1 MVRSMASW
9 SKVKQQLESFLCP
22 ELIGTVEYRASSYRY
37 VSDKAGQCYM
47 AVNKKEIFSMNDMK
61 FGIRWYQNE
70 QEIIKDPEFR
80 IFISEEEVQT
90 YMEKPEFKNVPVDR
104 IPNII
109 RKRRVSEV
117 AKKIMESQANLA
129 KSDFFS
135 VANTF
140 LTSSVDSS
148 LNSDDIMLNI
158 LAIVDRRIGKNRLK
172 KMKSNIELKHPVVQY
187 FYNLRCGS

>member
-1 MVRSMASW
+1 MASW

-22 ELIGTVEYRASSYRY
+22 ELIGTIEYRASSYRY
-37 VSDKAGQCYM
+37 VADKAGQCYM

-61 FGIRWYQNE
+61 FGIRWFQNE

-80 IFISEEEVQT
+80 IYISEEEIQE
-90 YMEKPEFKNVPVDR
+90 YMEKPEYKNVPADR

-109 RKRRVSEV
+109 RKRKVSEV
-117 AKKIMESQANLA
+117 AKKIMESQTNLA

-140 LTSSVDSS
+140 LTSSVDTS

-172 KMKSNIELKHPVVQY
+172 KMKSYIELKHPVVQY
-187 FYNLRCGS
+187 FYNLRCGR